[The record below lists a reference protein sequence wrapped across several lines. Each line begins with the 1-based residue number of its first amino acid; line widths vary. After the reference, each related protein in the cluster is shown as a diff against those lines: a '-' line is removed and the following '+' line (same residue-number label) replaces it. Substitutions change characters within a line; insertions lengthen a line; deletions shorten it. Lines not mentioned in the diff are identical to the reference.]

1 MIKKSRLGL
10 PRAASVGNQ
19 PSRPNL
25 SEMSPEP
32 TLKRDVRDVI
42 RYIVMRASRP
52 QELPYHG
59 AIVPVAATPQLRSLT
74 RKIIRGLHESF
85 EIEAVK
91 ALLRPSDVVLEVG
104 AGTGVLSAIMAK
116 LGAQVHAFEP
126 NRTLLSSAQAVFV
139 ATGVEID
146 YRSVA
151 VGVEEGHARFFV
163 DSRSQSG
170 GSSSLI
176 NRGNSLEIDVPVVSF
191 HDVCEELHPT
201 FLMVDAEGAERDLL
215 TAALPATVRVVCVEI
230 HPHVIGSTAASK
242 IVYDLLGQGFILNID
257 HSGQRVF
264 AFTRDSSAR

>member
-1 MIKKSRLGL
+1 MT
-10 PRAASVGNQ
+10 Q
-19 PSRPNL
+19 
-25 SEMSPEP
+25 EP

-52 QELPYHG
+52 KELPYHG

-74 RKIIRGLHESF
+74 RKIIRGLHERF

-116 LGAQVHAFEP
+116 LGAEVHAFEP
-126 NRTLLSSAQAVFV
+126 NRTLLSSARAVFV
-139 ATGVEID
+139 ATGVEVD

-151 VGVEEGHARFFV
+151 VGVEEGHAPFFV
-163 DSRSQSG
+163 DRRSKSG
-170 GSSSLI
+170 DGSSLI
-176 NRGNSLEIDVPVVSF
+176 NRGNSLELDVPLVSF
-191 HDVCEELHPT
+191 RDVCDEVHPT

-215 TAALPATVRVVCVEI
+215 TEALPTTIRVVCVEI
-230 HPHVIGSTAASK
+230 HPDAIGRAAASK
-242 IVYDLLGQGFILNID
+242 IVYVLLAQGFILNID

-264 AFTRDSSAR
+264 AFTRHSSAQ